1 MYLQT
6 DDASAENKRYY
17 IFRISPKKV
26 KRLSKS
32 IETYISLFMT
42 CNIKKKWN
50 FKIIIL

>member
-17 IFRISPKKV
+17 TFRISPKKV

-42 CNIKKKWN
+42 CNKKKMK
-50 FKIIIL
+50 F